1 MVARPERESS
11 ITWRKSRR
19 SADTG
24 NCVEIAESPKSVLV
38 RDSYDR
44 SGAVLVVAVKQWRH
58 LIGRIRDGDP
68 HDG

>member
-24 NCVEIAESPKSVLV
+24 NCVEIAENLTSLLV
-38 RDSYDR
+38 RDSRDP
-44 SGAVLVVAVKQWRH
+44 SGPVLVVTAKQWRH
-58 LIGRIRDGDP
+58 LVVRIQGGDLHIG
-68 HDG
+68 